1 METNINEINSKNE
14 EDKTNFLK
22 EKELLNEKI
31 SKLKEVK
38 IEDDEN
44 NKSQYEKYIDEI
56 AKLKEENNRLNDKNK
71 ELENKINELKSK
83 SN

>member
-14 EDKTNFLK
+14 EDKKNFLK

-56 AKLKEENNRLNDKNK
+56 AKLKEENNGLNDKNI
-71 ELENKINELKSK
+71 E
-83 SN
+83 